1 MSGIKFASFPGRR
14 TRRSRPLCGP
24 YTKGGKIVNS
34 TTTKSS
40 VITQVLFSA
49 VAIVLG
55 YLLLFNKSVQVL
67 TLCQILCGGLVIA
80 GIVSI
85 ASFFVS
91 GDYKRIDRYGFTIG
105 VLLILLG
112 CIGLLRV
119 NDLTQHFDMYT
130 GLLALVL
137 GVLTLQGTVQVKV
150 LDYAI
155 WVISLIISIVCI
167 AGSFCVL
174 SEISAITGLVQGF
187 SSWVLLI
194 CGVSCIF
201 SLIVTWICILL
212 AGRREK
218 KAKQEELFAR
228 IEPGM
233 KVTGVV
239 KNVTDFGAFIDLGGA
254 DGLLHISEMSWGRVE
269 SPKKL
274 FTVGQELEVLIKNI
288 QDEKIALTLKF
299 PETNPWLNADEKYA
313 KGNVVTGKVAR
324 MTDFGAFIELEP
336 GVDALLHVSQ
346 IAKEHVDKPSDVL
359 SVGQEI
365 EAMVV
370 DFKQD
375 EHKIS
380 LSRKALEAPAPAAE
394 EEAAEEE

>member
-1 MSGIKFASFPGRR
+1 M
-14 TRRSRPLCGP
+14 
-24 YTKGGKIVNS
+24 NS

-218 KAKQEELFAR
+218 KAKQEEELQKEAALKEAEAQR
-228 IEPGM
+228 DAA
-233 KVTGVV
+233 V
-239 KNVTDFGAFIDLGGA
+239 KEAEA
-254 DGLLHISEMSWGRVE
+254 
-269 SPKKL
+269 
-274 FTVGQELEVLIKNI
+274 Q
-288 QDEKIALTLKF
+288 
-299 PETNPWLNADEKYA
+299 
-313 KGNVVTGKVAR
+313 
-324 MTDFGAFIELEP
+324 
-336 GVDALLHVSQ
+336 
-346 IAKEHVDKPSDVL
+346 KE
-359 SVGQEI
+359 
-365 EAMVV
+365 
-370 DFKQD
+370 
-375 EHKIS
+375 
-380 LSRKALEAPAPAAE
+380 AAVR
-394 EEAAEEE
+394 EEAAQREAAEQRESQLREELARKEAARQEEKARREAAENAGPAESHHTGFDPQEELPPVEEPNLEFGPSENFHTDFKP